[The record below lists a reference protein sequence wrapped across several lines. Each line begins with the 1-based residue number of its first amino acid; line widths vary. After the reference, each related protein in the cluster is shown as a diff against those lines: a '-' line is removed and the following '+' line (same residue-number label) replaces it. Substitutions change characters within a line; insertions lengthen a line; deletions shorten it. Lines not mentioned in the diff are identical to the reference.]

1 MYMNI
6 QATAIST
13 AIKPLALAVT
23 AGFLFSSIAVA
34 QGFSDEQLAR
44 PPITPPGQAS
54 KLVVTSSSLELIEA
68 THIGQGGND
77 EAVEIL
83 LASFDIRSNA
93 PSDLLIRLDG
103 ECAAW
108 VNASDDNGEDPIPE
122 DEDTPTEPTLVAGAS
137 VVAWV
142 ELNGVPL
149 GIGSDNSLDFEIS
162 DDGSV
167 VFCNSNNNAEL
178 QLSAIDNDE
187 LIDQFT
193 ASRATAGFNW
203 IVRDVGRGF
212 HTLVVKAAIDV
223 HSDSQDDEFPTENGD
238 DDLATAFAVFGK
250 RTMIVERARLSM
262 ADPLSGNG
270 EL

>member
-1 MYMNI
+1 MNI
-6 QATAIST
+6 QATALST

-34 QGFSDEQLAR
+34 QGVSDEQLAR

-68 THIGQGGND
+68 MHIGQSGND

-83 LASFDIRSNA
+83 LASFDIRNNA

-122 DEDTPTEPTLVAGAS
+122 DQDEPTEPTIATGAS

-142 ELNGVPL
+142 ELNGNPI
-149 GIGSDNSLDFEIS
+149 GIASENSVEFDIT

-167 VFCNSNNNAEL
+167 VFCSSNNNAEVE
-178 QLSAIDNDE
+178 LSALENDE

-193 ASRATAGFNW
+193 AARETAGFNW
-203 IVRDVGRGF
+203 IVRNVGRGF

-223 HSDSQDDEFPTENGD
+223 HGDSQDDETPTENGEEEA
-238 DDLATAFAVFGK
+238 ATAFAVFGK
-250 RTMIVERARLSM
+250 RAMIVERTRLSM